1 MKKTLRLLPL
11 LACLF
16 PLAVQA
22 QQWNIGGGVGAFTFG
37 DFSSRTVRIG
47 NESGSASTT
56 IKLSAKTRP
65 GVTVDLG
72 RDFSDSFGMRLQA
85 TWVDAPIAVKN
96 GDGDGVALDDGKLDV
111 TTLSVPFVWTINSR
125 GSFRF
130 HLLAGP
136 AYAMYRLK
144 RQGTTLRDEAF
155 FNGTRNRF
163 GVIGG
168 AGVDW
173 WWSRRFAVEGEISD
187 ILTSSPIERA
197 DYQGLRG
204 VDIPRPH
211 NVHTTVG
218 LRYRF

>member
-1 MKKTLRLLPL
+1 MKKTLRLFPL
-11 LACLF
+11 LALVATG
-16 PLAVQA
+16 LQA
-22 QQWNIGGGVGAFTFG
+22 QQWSIGGGVGAFTFG
-37 DFSSRTVRIG
+37 NFSERTERIG
-47 NESGSASTT
+47 HEDGSASTT

-65 GVTVDLG
+65 GVTVDLA
-72 RDFSDSFGMRLQA
+72 RDFSDSFGFRIQG

-96 GDGDGVALDDGKLDV
+96 GGGDGVELEGNKVDV
-111 TTLSVPFVWTINSR
+111 TTLSLPFVWTINPR

-130 HLLAGP
+130 HVLAGP
-136 AYAMYRLK
+136 AYAMYHLK
-144 RQGTTLRDEAF
+144 RSASSIDDQALF
-155 FNGTRNRF
+155 SGTRNRF

-173 WWSRRFAVEGEISD
+173 WWSSRFAVEGEISD
-187 ILTSSPIERA
+187 VVTSSPIERA

>member
-11 LACLF
+11 LALF
-16 PLAVQA
+16 AASSLQA
-22 QQWNIGGGVGAFTFG
+22 QQWNIGGGVGAFVFG
-37 DFSSRTVRIG
+37 DFSERNVRIG
-47 NESGSASTT
+47 NESGSAATS

-65 GVTVDLG
+65 GVTVDIG
-72 RDFSDSFGMRLQA
+72 RDFSDSFGMRLQG

-111 TTLSVPFVWTINSR
+111 TTLSVPFVWTINPR

-136 AYAMYRLK
+136 AYAMYHLK
-144 RQGTTLRDEAF
+144 REVTTLRDEAF

-187 ILTSSPIERA
+187 ILTSSPIERE

-204 VDIPRPH
+204 VSIPRPH

>member
-11 LACLF
+11 LALF
-16 PLAVQA
+16 ATPALQA

-37 DFSSRTVRIG
+37 DFSKRTERIG
-47 NESGSASTT
+47 TEDGSASTT

-65 GVTVDLG
+65 GVTVDIG
-72 RDFSDSFGMRLQA
+72 RDFSDSFGIRLHG

-96 GDGDGVALDDGKLDV
+96 GGGDGIELEGNKVDV
-111 TTLSVPFVWTINSR
+111 TTLSLPLVWTINPR
-125 GSFRF
+125 GSLRF

-136 AYAMYRLK
+136 AYAMYHLK
-144 RQGTTLRDEAF
+144 RSGSAVTGQAIFT
-155 FNGTRNRF
+155 GTRNRF
-163 GVIGG
+163 GAIGG
-168 AGVDW
+168 AGLDW
-173 WWSRRFAVEGEISD
+173 WWSSRFAVEGEISD
-187 ILTSSPIERA
+187 VVTSSPIERS
-197 DYQGLRG
+197 DYRGLRG